1 MGVTVHVSENGYI
14 TYTIQCENV
23 VWTVDDEGNILG
35 ESIVDREFERE
46 RTLV

>member
-1 MGVTVHVSENGYI
+1 MEVRINVSESRYT

-23 VWTVDDEGNILG
+23 TWTVDDEGNILG